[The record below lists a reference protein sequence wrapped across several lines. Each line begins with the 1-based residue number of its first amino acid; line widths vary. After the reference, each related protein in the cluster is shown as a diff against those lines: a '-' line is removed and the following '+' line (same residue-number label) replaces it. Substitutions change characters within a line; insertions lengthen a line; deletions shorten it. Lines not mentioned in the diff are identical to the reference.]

1 MIYIVHGNNFVK
13 SRYLVSNQQK
23 KLNIDNKYELD
34 ILEKTPEEL
43 FEIINTPDL
52 FGVFPFV
59 VLDVSNAGRTNLE
72 KYVDILQTSL
82 QTKISETHIVI
93 LSNKSLPKTNVFIK
107 NINKLNAKVI
117 YNEDTPNA
125 NIFKFID
132 RLFEKKRKETY
143 QELDKLLKEEENG
156 VYIFTMIL
164 FGLRSIT
171 QAVFKSPSF
180 FKKASFIKSKTEKQ
194 SKLYTKDMLKDLFNK
209 LYNLEKKIKVGE
221 IDEEILVPLAIE
233 NVLNSK

>member
-23 KLNIDNKYELD
+23 KLNIDNRYELD

-43 FEIINTPDL
+43 FEIINTSDL

-59 VLDVSNAGRTNLE
+59 VLDVSNVGRTNLE
-72 KYVDILQTSL
+72 KYVEVIQ
-82 QTKISETHIVI
+82 KNENEAHIII

-117 YNEDTPNA
+117 HNEDAPNA

-132 RLFEKKRKETY
+132 KLFEKKRKETY
-143 QELDKLLKEEENG
+143 QELEKLLKEEENG

-164 FGLRSIT
+164 FVVVIPGLRAGSEPSSFTSTSNIL
-171 QAVFKSPSF
+171 ASELGNCSP
-180 FKKASFIKSKTEKQ
+180 
-194 SKLYTKDMLKDLFNK
+194 MLATV
-209 LYNLEKKIKVGE
+209 I
-221 IDEEILVPLAIE
+221 I
-233 NVLNSK
+233 